1 MQQDDRGGLRI
12 HQALA
17 RKIGIAILSGEIPP
31 GGILGGEIEQSEAN
45 HVSRTSY
52 REAIRILVAKGLLES
67 RPKAGTNVTP
77 RARWNLLDPEILG
90 WMFSSGAPD
99 ERFTRDLFE
108 LRGLI
113 EPAAAG
119 LAAIRRTDEQMTRMR
134 GALAGMRDHGLSTE
148 TGRAADQQFHSTI
161 LEATG
166 NEPLAFGGR
175 GGDMDDLFQAVGRNC
190 QSRPLCGAPGRV
202 RTDRS
207 ARSCWRPRRHG
218 AIVATGA
225 GRYGTRGGAA
235 LIAYMAGVPGKRL
248 QCVALP
254 GTIFCPARN
263 CTTAPRTS

>member
-166 NEPLAFGGR
+166 NEPLASLASSVGA
-175 GGDMDDLFQAVGRNC
+175 AVTWTTYFK
-190 QSRPLCGAPGRV
+190 QL
-202 RTDRS
+202 
-207 ARSCWRPRRHG
+207 G
-218 AIVATGA
+218 AIASRDPFVEHLAVFERIEARDPAGA
-225 GRYGTRGGAA
+225 RAA
-235 LIAYMAGVPGKRL
+235 MEQLL
-248 QCVALP
+248 QLALDDM
-254 GTIFCPARN
+254 GLAAAQR
-263 CTTAPRTS
+263 